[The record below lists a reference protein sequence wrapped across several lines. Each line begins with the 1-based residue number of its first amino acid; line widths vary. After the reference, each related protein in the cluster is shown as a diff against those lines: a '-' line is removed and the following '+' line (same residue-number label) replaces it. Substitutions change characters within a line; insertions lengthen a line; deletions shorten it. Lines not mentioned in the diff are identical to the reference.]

1 MISDMVSYVFAFC
14 GAQVTSNMTWGQ
26 DGLFKLTCKFMF
38 SKYKLYI
45 KWTKVEL
52 FRLLHHRTR
61 KVPQILLPN
70 PNVHSEQRADG
81 SPSGQAWGHV
91 LCRLSTCLSPLVV
104 PSPARGRT
112 LSHKSP
118 HVTMSFPCDT
128 GLKGKCLALIH
139 SVRVWW
145 DVCLYFWKKA
155 GRIFCWQQVWLRDC
169 RWHIYKCE
177 LGVSWLHP
185 AVYE

>member
-14 GAQVTSNMTWGQ
+14 GAQVTSHMTWGQ
-26 DGLFKLTCKFMF
+26 DSLFKLTCKFIF

-70 PNVHSEQRADG
+70 PNVHSEQRADE
-81 SPSGQAWGHV
+81 SPSSQAWGHV

-112 LSHKSP
+112 LSLTSLWA
-118 HVTMSFPCDT
+118 FPGMLD
-128 GLKGKCLALIH
+128 
-139 SVRVWW
+139 SRES
-145 DVCLYFWKKA
+145 
-155 GRIFCWQQVWLRDC
+155 VWLSPTPWGSDGTFVFTSGRKQEEYFVDNRC
-169 RWHIYKCE
+169 DW
-177 LGVSWLHP
+177 GTVDDTFTSVSWVSPGSILLSMNR
-185 AVYE
+185 